1 MTRRSRIVIA
11 LVLAGC
17 GDEGMADP
25 PPVSSSSNG
34 TLPVTSAGTGTDTD
48 TDTEGTASGS
58 GPVTSSESG
67 SGSETAGQPFT
78 VITGGFVDGG
88 ATVRLPI
95 TCRVTFYEPGQIEPS
110 TGETQ
115 GGFLFQLGGFT
126 IDMFPQNFEIESTE
140 VPMVEE
146 GVEGYIVAQ
155 CAADDDGLFDDGLIG
170 YYPALPLQRVTVP
183 ASNVFIP
190 IQSM

>member
-1 MTRRSRIVIA
+1 MIA
-11 LVLAGC
+11 LALAGC
-17 GDEGMADP
+17 GNEGTEDP

-48 TDTEGTASGS
+48 TDTGTDSQGTMSAS
-58 GPVTSSESG
+58 GPVTSSD

-78 VITGGFVDGG
+78 VLRGGFTDGG
-88 ATVRLPI
+88 AMARLPI
-95 TCRVTFYEPGQIEPS
+95 ECRITFYEPGQIEPS

-126 IDMFPQNFEIESTE
+126 IDMFPENFEIESTE

-170 YYPALPLQRVTVP
+170 YYPSLPLQRVTVP
-183 ASNVFIP
+183 ADNVFIP